1 MERIDRWVPTEYRP
15 LWVMGQVQWDRA
27 RKDERGDTSL
37 LVLAIMAG
45 MFALAAIFVVG
56 VIITKTKSR
65 VNAIPDTDSI
75 PAAGP

>member
-1 MERIDRWVPTEYRP
+1 MERIDHWVPAEYRP
-15 LWVMGQVQWDRA
+15 LWVMGQVRWDRA
-27 RKDERGDTSL
+27 RSDERGDTSL

-65 VNAIPDTDSI
+65 VAAIPDTDSI
-75 PAAGP
+75 PAGP

>member
-1 MERIDRWVPTEYRP
+1 MEKIDHWVPAEYRP
-15 LWVMGQVQWDRA
+15 LWVMGQVRWDRA
-27 RKDERGDTSL
+27 RNDERGVSL

-65 VNAIPDTDSI
+65 VAAIPDTDSI
-75 PAAGP
+75 PAGP

>member
-1 MERIDRWVPTEYRP
+1 MEKIDHWVPAEYRP
-15 LWVMGQVQWDRA
+15 LWVMGQVRWDRA
-27 RKDERGDTSL
+27 RSDERGESL

-56 VIITKTKSR
+56 VIIAKTKSR

-75 PAAGP
+75 PAGS